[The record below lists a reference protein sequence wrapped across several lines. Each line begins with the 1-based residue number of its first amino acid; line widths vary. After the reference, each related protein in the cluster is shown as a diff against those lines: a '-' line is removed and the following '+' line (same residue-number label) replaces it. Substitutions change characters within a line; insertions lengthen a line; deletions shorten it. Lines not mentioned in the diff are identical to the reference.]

1 MKTFSIAVLGAGGV
15 GKTCLVLR
23 LTKETWDSDYI
34 PTIQD
39 YFEKTMVVGGDTYNL
54 KIIDTAGQ
62 DEMQGITDIGIKDA
76 QACVIV
82 YSVTS
87 QVSFNDASKYR
98 DKVMS
103 FASNGQAH
111 IVLAGNKCDIVERS
125 VTRKSGE
132 DLARSWGCEFF
143 ETSAKENIKIHEL
156 FEAALKTLIPKREE
170 PAPEPAGAAG
180 GKGGKGAE
188 KSDGEGGCCNVA

>member
-1 MKTFSIAVLGAGGV
+1 MATTFSIAVLGAGGV

-23 LTKETWDSDYI
+23 LTKDTWDSDYI

-39 YFEKTMVVGGDTYNL
+39 YFEKQMSLYGTTYNL

-87 QVSFNDASKYR
+87 QVSFNDAEKYR
-98 DKVMS
+98 DKVRS
-103 FASNGQAH
+103 FSQTGKIN
-111 IVLAGNKCDIVERS
+111 IVLAGNKCDIAERT
-125 VTRKSGE
+125 VPRNAGE
-132 DLARSWGCEFF
+132 DLARQWNCEFF
-143 ETSAKENIKIHEL
+143 ETSAKENINIGPL
-156 FEAALKTLIPKREE
+156 FEAALKTLVAP
-170 PAPEPAGAAG
+170 PAPASPVDTVPETN
-180 GKGGKGAE
+180 KNKE
-188 KSDGEGGCCNVA
+188 DKQEGGCCNVV

>member
-1 MKTFSIAVLGAGGV
+1 MGTHSIAVLGAGGV

-23 LTKETWDSDYI
+23 LTKDTWDSDYI

-39 YFEKTMVVGGDTYNL
+39 YFEKQMDFDGQRSRL

-62 DEMQGITDIGIKDA
+62 DEMQAITDIGIKDA

-98 DKVMS
+98 DKVIS
-103 FASNGQAH
+103 FSSTGRAN
-111 IVLAGNKCDIVERS
+111 IVLAANKCGITERT
-125 VTRKSGE
+125 VPRNAGE
-132 DLARSWGCEFF
+132 DLARSWGCDFF
-143 ETSAKENIKIHEL
+143 ETSAKENMNIHQL
-156 FEAALKTLIPKREE
+156 FEAALKMLLPK
-170 PAPEPAGAAG
+170 
-180 GKGGKGAE
+180 
-188 KSDGEGGCCNVA
+188 D